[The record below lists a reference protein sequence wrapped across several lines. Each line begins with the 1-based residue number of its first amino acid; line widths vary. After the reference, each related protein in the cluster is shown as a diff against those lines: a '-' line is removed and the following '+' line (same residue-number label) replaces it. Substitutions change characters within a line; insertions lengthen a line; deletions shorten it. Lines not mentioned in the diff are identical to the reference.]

1 MEPRASFYR
10 AVRHLETWSI
20 TLRPEQLG
28 LIEGVRAAVAVSLI
42 VLASAILHQPVLG
55 WGAFGAFWTCLVDP
69 GGSGKGRF
77 LTLGQFAALGTL
89 LAGGLSIAGSLGYYV
104 STLALFAAIL
114 LCGIIRLSRN
124 VTNQVSVLSAVV
136 AVVAVDFPSPPP
148 QALILAGIFLAGSL
162 FALLLCAIWR
172 IHPYAQG
179 RRAIS
184 AVYRE
189 LAFHARETAARF
201 HGRDGADIE
210 QARQRAAVR
219 EAIER
224 ARGILDGTMVG
235 RNDVTVRAWLQSA
248 LEGADRIFA
257 GLVALDHD
265 HDARPAAA
273 AGQEGMVA
281 ALQTALA
288 EIERQVLLPVPDWS
302 RLDPVRGQLAAT
314 AAGDD
319 DIEGR
324 VARQW
329 AEALADI
336 EGGAARVRVRGRAP
350 IPADRALRP
359 VLRHALRLAVTVA
372 LVRVTISALHL
383 PFGYWA
389 TVAVVVV
396 MQPETVATFP
406 RMLERMVGS
415 SIGGIGAALIYAVLP
430 SPDLLLIAI
439 FPIAAITI
447 ALGSVNYS
455 LFVTFLSALFV
466 LVTEVLTPGTG
477 AVAAE
482 ARVIDNLL
490 GAAFAMLGCVV
501 LWPDPHG
508 APFRTAVEAALRA
521 NLAYAAEVLQGAR
534 GAAADD
540 GRREAG
546 MASNAAEMCLRRL
559 LLQGRGWRIGSEPAN
574 HLLAELRRLTGMA
587 TAASMAGTAAFT
599 TAIDE
604 QVARCQDLAERW
616 RASLK

>member
-55 WGAFGAFWTCLVDP
+55 WAAFGAFWTCLVDP

-77 LTLGQFAALGTL
+77 LTLGRFAALGTL
-89 LAGGLSIAGSLGYYV
+89 LAGGLSIAGGLGYYV
-104 STLALFAAIL
+104 SALALFAAVL
-114 LCGIIRLSRN
+114 LCGIIRFSRT

-148 QALILAGIFLAGSL
+148 QALIMASIFLAGSL
-162 FALLLCAIWR
+162 FAILLCAVWR

-179 RRAIS
+179 RRALS

-189 LAFHARETAARF
+189 LAFHARETASLF
-201 HGRDGADIE
+201 HGRDGADFE

-224 ARGILDGTMVG
+224 ARGILDGTMAG
-235 RNDVTVRAWLQSA
+235 RNDGTARAWLQSA

-273 AGQEGMVA
+273 AGQEGMIA
-281 ALQTALA
+281 ALRAALA

-302 RLDPVRGQLAAT
+302 CLEPVRVHLAT
-314 AAGDD
+314 VAGDD
-319 DIEGR
+319 GIEGR
-324 VARQW
+324 IARQW
-329 AEALADI
+329 AGALADI
-336 EGGAARVRVRGRAP
+336 EGGAARVRVRDGEANL
-350 IPADRALRP
+350 AERALSP

-415 SIGGIGAALIYAVLP
+415 SIGGIGAALLYAVLP

-439 FPIAAITI
+439 FPIAAVTI
-447 ALGSVNYS
+447 ALRTVNYS

-482 ARVIDNLL
+482 ARVINNIL
-490 GAAFAMLGCVV
+490 GAAFAMIGCVV
-501 LWPDPHG
+501 LWPESHG
-508 APFRTAVEAALRA
+508 APFQAAIETALRA
-521 NLAYAAEVLQGAR
+521 NLAFAAEVLR
-534 GAAADD
+534 GGPAVDD

-546 MASNAAEMCLRRL
+546 MASNAAEMALRRL
-559 LLQGRGWRIGSEPAN
+559 LLQGRGRRIGSGQAS

-587 TAASMAGTAAFT
+587 TAACLAESAGLRAA
-599 TAIDE
+599 IEE

-616 RASLK
+616 RVSLR